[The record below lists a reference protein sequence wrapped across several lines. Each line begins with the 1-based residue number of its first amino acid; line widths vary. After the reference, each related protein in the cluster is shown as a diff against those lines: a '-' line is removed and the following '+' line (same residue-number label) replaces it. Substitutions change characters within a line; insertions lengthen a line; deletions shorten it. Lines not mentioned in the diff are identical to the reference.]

1 VQNGES
7 TVECLTIGI
16 QPCYYAA
23 TASEPDNKPERL
35 RVSRKENRHMSAN
48 FFKLPE
54 SVKRRIWAELLEQ
67 WAKRKPA
74 TH

>member
-1 VQNGES
+1 
-7 TVECLTIGI
+7 
-16 QPCYYAA
+16 
-23 TASEPDNKPERL
+23 
-35 RVSRKENRHMSAN
+35 MSAN

-67 WAKRKPA
+67 WAKA

>member
-1 VQNGES
+1 MLDRNPQR
-7 TVECLTIGI
+7 
-16 QPCYYAA
+16 CYHAD
-23 TASEPDNKPERL
+23 TASEPDDKPERL

-54 SVKRRIWAELLEQ
+54 SVKRRIWAELLAE
-67 WAKRKPA
+67 WAKKKPA

>member
-1 VQNGES
+1 
-7 TVECLTIGI
+7 
-16 QPCYYAA
+16 
-23 TASEPDNKPERL
+23 
-35 RVSRKENRHMSAN
+35 MSAN

-67 WAKRKPA
+67 WPKKKPA